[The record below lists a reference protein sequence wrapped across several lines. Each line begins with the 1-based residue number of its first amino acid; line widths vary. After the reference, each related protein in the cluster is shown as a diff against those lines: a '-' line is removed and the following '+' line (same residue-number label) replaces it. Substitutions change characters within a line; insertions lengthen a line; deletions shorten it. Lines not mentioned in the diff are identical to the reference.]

1 MDCVHEQLKKEK
13 VSNQESHEDRNL
25 VDEEGNVK
33 RGFVLNYDYVTV
45 PLSIWNYFLKQYG
58 GGPEIIREC
67 TEARFFFNVDV
78 YPLSIT
84 LVYQGLNVKCR
95 Y

>member
-45 PLSIWNYFLKQYG
+45 PLSI
-58 GGPEIIREC
+58 
-67 TEARFFFNVDV
+67 
-78 YPLSIT
+78 
-84 LVYQGLNVKCR
+84 
-95 Y
+95 